1 MNKEQRGIRKSSAL
15 ITVAAAA
22 TPQTLYQR
30 TTGGHQA
37 RTVILRKIMAYNAV
51 GATTLSIG
59 TGLAAAWAAA
69 FPVFRLVNATDNV
82 WVEEEIPEVELSG
95 DLTVQTDVL
104 GVTIVCEVEEVG
116 S

>member
-1 MNKEQRGIRKSSAL
+1 MSIQRGIRKSSSL
-15 ITVAAAA
+15 ITSAAAA

-30 TTGGHQA
+30 TAGGHQP

-51 GATTLSIG
+51 GATTLQIG

-69 FPVFRLVNATDNV
+69 FPVFRLVNAVDNE
-82 WVEEEIPEVELSG
+82 WIEEEIPEVELSG
-95 DLTVQTDVL
+95 DLTFQTDVL
-104 GVTIVCEVEEVG
+104 GVVIVVEIEEVG